1 VAVEGRRVRAGVS
14 VRALDGRRGPDRLLV
29 ECAVAEAL
37 RGAAPGRYVVEVA
50 YADDR
55 TMRRLNRRYGS
66 RRGTTDVL
74 AFPSCAKAPEGRL
87 LGEVVVNRDAARR
100 SAGRGGGVMREM
112 LRYVVHGVL
121 HLAGYDDHGE
131 AARRKMWRKQE
142 EVIESAVKRC
152 GRVRSVRRRQGSGMR
167 ARERR

>member
-1 VAVEGRRVRAGVS
+1 MAVEGRRVRTAVS

-29 ECAVAEAL
+29 ECAVGEAL
-37 RGAAPGRYVVEVA
+37 RDAASGRYVVEIA

-55 TMRRLNRRYGS
+55 TMRRLNRRYGG

-74 AFPSCAKAPEGRL
+74 AFPSCTEAPEGKL

-112 LRYVVHGVL
+112 LRYIVHGVL
-121 HLAGYDDHGE
+121 HLLGYDDHGE
-131 AARRKMWRKQE
+131 VARRKMWHKQE
-142 EVIESAVKRC
+142 EVIKSAVKRC
-152 GRVRSVRRRQGSGMR
+152 GGVRGVRCRRGSGMR